1 MLNRL
6 LIIGTL
12 TFATLFA
19 PVTSGVTSHLVADGA
34 ALPSAGGSN
43 GSIVTDGAC
52 LPPVEADDSGPST
65 DGAIHPPVETAPIDA

>member
-19 PVTSGVTSHLVADGA
+19 PVSSGVTSHLLADDA
-34 ALPSAGGSN
+34 ALFTADVSASGV
-43 GSIVTDGAC
+43 VTDGAC
-52 LPPVEADDSGPST
+52 LPPVEASDSVTIT